1 MESGITKYRMYMTK
15 KHQNWTMGEKDALL
29 PYLDGED
36 DEILEYAIINKDFAI
51 ILKND
56 MTYDIKNTR
65 QEAIDFI
72 SYIYRNYSI
81 CQNFDDRCY
90 IARED
95 TSQKFLTSAEA
106 QENGVYDYVH
116 VPRGQYYIAKYGKI
130 FAIGSTEQEMQ
141 QKMYEHYRA
150 KYTFAY

>member
-1 MESGITKYRMYMTK
+1 MYMTK

-81 CQNFDDRCY
+81 FPEFRRQMLYLTRGYDAQIHDLRRGSGKRRLRLRSRA
-90 IARED
+90 AR
-95 TSQKFLTSAEA
+95 TILHSQVRENLRYRRLGTGNATKNVRALPLKIYVCILTN
-106 QENGVYDYVH
+106 QIIVRH
-116 VPRGQYYIAKYGKI
+116 
-130 FAIGSTEQEMQ
+130 
-141 QKMYEHYRA
+141 
-150 KYTFAY
+150 